1 MLIAYI
7 ISAITLILEAVNT
20 SEMSDIFYD
29 NTPCNIPEDSRLENY
44 NILLMYGLF
53 NNVLSNSVY
62 IATSDRLI
70 SE

>member
-20 SEMSDIFYD
+20 SAMSDIFYD

-44 NILLMYGLF
+44 NILLM
-53 NNVLSNSVY
+53 
-62 IATSDRLI
+62 
-70 SE
+70 